1 MVRRDALTPIA
12 MRGWTYHRR
21 RSSTHLDVSITY
33 RFGCPIAERAAQL
46 TLTSGSLF
54 MTFLMRASGSGGC
67 L

>member
-1 MVRRDALTPIA
+1 MVRHIALPPIA

-21 RSSTHLDVSITY
+21 RSSAGSDVNITY
-33 RFGCPIAERAAQL
+33 RFGCPIAGRAAQL

-54 MTFLMRASGSGGC
+54 MTFLMRARGSGGC